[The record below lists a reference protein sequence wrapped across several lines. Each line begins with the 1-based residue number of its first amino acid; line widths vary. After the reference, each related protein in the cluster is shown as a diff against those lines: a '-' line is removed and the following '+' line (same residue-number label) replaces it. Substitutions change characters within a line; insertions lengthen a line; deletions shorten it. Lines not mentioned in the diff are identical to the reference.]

1 MPTESAKSSP
11 PSVSATM
18 RGSALAISGMRNQ
31 ASAVSIIAMNLVRA
45 DRHAALGFELA
56 HDFADQPDVIRAVHL
71 GDGERC
77 HARR

>member
-31 ASAVSIIAMNLVRA
+31 ASAVSIIAVNFVVPTAMPRSASSSL
-45 DRHAALGFELA
+45 DHFG
-56 HDFADQPDVIRAVHL
+56 DQPDVIRAVHL